1 MKRYIAK
8 CYLMALL
15 IMAFVPGAA
24 FADPQLR
31 VEVAILL
38 KHGLPQ
44 PSDTS
49 EKPPFSGKQSG
60 EIVVR
65 MELIYSLTLI
75 LRNAGTEDL
84 TLVTGGFLPRFSG
97 RRLTYTYVTMK
108 FGDLYV
114 KESPYRLGFVT
125 LKPGEITSL
134 PTIDICESSLPVDRR
149 IHIEYGVDDP
159 GGFYPKC
166 WHGDLNAEYDFTSRR
181 VSDERI
187 EMPGTD
193 LITPRSKN

>member
-1 MKRYIAK
+1 VHALAYPILTYSSMKRYIAK

-97 RRLTYTYVTMK
+97 RRLNLHICDNEIRGSVCKGEPVPFRFCNSKAWGNNLAADDRYLRV
-108 FGDLYV
+108 
-114 KESPYRLGFVT
+114 ESA
-125 LKPGEITSL
+125 
-134 PTIDICESSLPVDRR
+134 C
-149 IHIEYGVDDP
+149 
-159 GGFYPKC
+159 
-166 WHGDLNAEYDFTSRR
+166 
-181 VSDERI
+181 
-187 EMPGTD
+187 
-193 LITPRSKN
+193 